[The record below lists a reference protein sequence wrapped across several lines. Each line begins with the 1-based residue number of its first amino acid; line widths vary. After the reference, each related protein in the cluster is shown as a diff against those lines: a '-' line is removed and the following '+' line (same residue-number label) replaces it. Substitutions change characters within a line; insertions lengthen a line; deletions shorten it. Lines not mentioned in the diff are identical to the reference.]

1 MADQKELFTIT
12 YGGWYQRTTIHLT
25 EIYDFL
31 KFCKIRLKLSMSI
44 LKSYH
49 TNLKLKQVTREVG
62 YLEYIQAETEEG
74 IVIKYYE
81 DGLYILKLESE
92 DIAKG
97 KKILKNY
104 YEKFFEPAIKYIFSL
119 GAPIPKILADI
130 TSVHPTVISQQS
142 EDPSDFDIESDLYGE
157 VYSKISSK
165 EMTVYK
171 TPEYIFA
178 LADKTKFEMLDDI
191 VGMQIFFRE
200 FKDQLE
206 KYIDIHRI
214 VWEEIDKIKDK
225 KSIKGKEV
233 EKVRFKLE
241 MYNKT
246 VNLIT
251 HRINQMGTYVTT
263 RASISK
269 SLEIENYLVNLFQY
283 KFEVLSNTLEYI
295 KEIWAMTNSYL
306 QSAIQIVVEI
316 QDKTTD
322 ASIKSLRLVTAL
334 GVVAGLGR
342 YLFQEEFPKVTIEG
356 LGYFVI
362 LILFTWLLDMLIVW
376 IYRQIKY
383 KLRFVKGV
391 SRFE

>member
-1 MADQKELFTIT
+1 
-12 YGGWYQRTTIHLT
+12 
-25 EIYDFL
+25 
-31 KFCKIRLKLSMSI
+31 MSI

>member
-1 MADQKELFTIT
+1 MSDHNKSFTIT

-25 EIYDFL
+25 EIYDFMRSCKTRL
-31 KFCKIRLKLSMSI
+31 KFSLPV
-44 LKSYH
+44 LKSFH
-49 TNLKLKQVTREVG
+49 ASLKLKEVTREVG
-62 YLEYIQAETEEG
+62 YLEYVQAETTEG
-74 IVIKYYE
+74 IIIKYYE
-81 DGLYILKLESE
+81 DGLYILKLRSNEIS
-92 DIAKG
+92 KG
-97 KKILKNY
+97 KKLLQDY
-104 YEKFFEPAIKYIFSL
+104 YEKSFEPAIKYIFSL

-130 TSVHPTVISQQS
+130 TSVHPTVISL
-142 EDPSDFDIESDLYGE
+142 ESDTPSNFEIDKELYGE
-157 VYSKISSK
+157 VYSRISSDDI
-165 EMTVYK
+165 TVYK

-178 LADKTKFEMLDDI
+178 LADKKNFDLLDDI

-206 KYIDIHRI
+206 KYVDIHRI
-214 VWEEIDKIKDK
+214 VWEDIDKIKDQ
-225 KSIKGKEV
+225 KSIKGKDV
-233 EKVRFKLE
+233 DKVRFKLE

-269 SLEIENYLVNLFQY
+269 SLKIEEYLVNLFQY

-306 QSAIQIVVEI
+306 QSAIKIVVEI
-316 QDKTTD
+316 QDETTD
-322 ASIKSLRLVTAL
+322 ASIKSLRIVTAL

-342 YLFQEEFPKVTIEG
+342 YLFQEEFPKVTIGG
-356 LGYFVI
+356 LVYFVI
-362 LILFTWLLDMLIVW
+362 LILFTWLLDLLIVW

-383 KLRFVKGV
+383 KLKFVKGV
-391 SRFE
+391 TRF